1 MHNIRRKVRDPAHAR
16 QLLAELSGTRLTL
29 AEFARQRGID
39 GRSLNMHRVN
49 LGGGARQEREPA
61 PVRLVEL
68 IAGRHGGDTERRG
81 RYVVR
86 CGDVAIEVDEDFE
99 EDVLRRLI
107 AVAASC

>member
-1 MHNIRRKVRDPAHAR
+1 MHDIRRKVRDPAHAR
-16 QLLAELSGTRLTL
+16 QLLAELHSTPLTL

-49 LGGGARQEREPA
+49 LGAGARQEREPA
-61 PVRLVEL
+61 SVRLLEL
-68 IAGRHGGDTERRG
+68 VAGRDIGDSGRRG

-86 CGDVAIEVDEDFE
+86 CGDVAIELDEDFD

-107 AVAASC
+107 AVAVSC